1 MAKTNSLNFKIN
13 NNTLFI
19 NDDRFD
25 LNELLIGEIV
35 RVEDYNENYSIKL
48 TLKDDFVDKWAILVD
63 YNTNDKTEILYNF
76 KRLIS
81 ALQNENPNYVLY
93 NNKYFLNLEN
103 IEDISVQ
110 QKKLTKYVNIKSGNK
125 NYKLNYSKDEY
136 ISLDE
141 EFTNIRSQNK
151 GI

>member
-1 MAKTNSLNFKIN
+1 MVKANSLNFKIN
-13 NNTLFI
+13 NNLLI
-19 NDDRFD
+19 IDDDKFD

-35 RVEDYNENYSIKL
+35 RVEDYNQNYSIKL

-63 YNTNDKTEILYNF
+63 YNTNNKTEILYNF

-81 ALQNENPNYVLY
+81 ALQNENPNCVLY

-110 QKKLTKYVNIKSGNK
+110 QKMLTKYVNIKSGNK

>member
-76 KRLIS
+76 KS
-81 ALQNENPNYVLY
+81 P
-93 NNKYFLNLEN
+93 
-103 IEDISVQ
+103 SVQ
-110 QKKLTKYVNIKSGNK
+110 SFQHTWSRTDGAGTPPGRKAAGTAGS
-125 NYKLNYSKDEY
+125 
-136 ISLDE
+136 
-141 EFTNIRSQNK
+141 
-151 GI
+151 